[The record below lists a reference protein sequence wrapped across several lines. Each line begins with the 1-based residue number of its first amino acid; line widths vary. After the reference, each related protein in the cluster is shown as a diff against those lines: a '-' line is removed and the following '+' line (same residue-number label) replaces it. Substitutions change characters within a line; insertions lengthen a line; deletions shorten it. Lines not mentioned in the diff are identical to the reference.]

1 MSRSMRIFEI
11 HFKLKVSINFSLCFM
26 MLVFAAQAA
35 NTDVVKFQNIHGE
48 PIQSLFKN
56 CENHLYFS
64 NSELGI
70 KSIEVTGGKLVG
82 NIGDKG
88 IIVLA
93 QFPETKIIVSTK
105 YSTDTV
111 VFRLRLAPLPNVY
124 FNNIQIR
131 EADIYSISDSVKI
144 NLEVDSQFF
153 AQCPHETLYVV
164 SYNIEVID
172 MSIKKSIMSKRMIVT
187 TGVNLIKLF
196 DEWEKQ
202 DWLKSK
208 KSLVVLFE
216 PIQFLRKTPSGEFSE
231 SCSASLFFKLKVV
244 E

>member
-1 MSRSMRIFEI
+1 MFLFWGMSFLHAEN
-11 HFKLKVSINFSLCFM
+11 L
-26 MLVFAAQAA
+26 A
-35 NTDVVKFQNIHGE
+35 FQNIHGE

-70 KSIEVTGGKLVG
+70 KSIEVIGGKIVG

-88 IIVLA
+88 IIVLPEI
-93 QFPETKIIVSTK
+93 PETKIIVSTK
-105 YSTDTV
+105 YSTDTE

-144 NLEVDSQFF
+144 NLEVDSQFL
-153 AQCPHETLYVV
+153 AQCPHESLYVI

-187 TGVNLIKLF
+187 TGMNLIKLF